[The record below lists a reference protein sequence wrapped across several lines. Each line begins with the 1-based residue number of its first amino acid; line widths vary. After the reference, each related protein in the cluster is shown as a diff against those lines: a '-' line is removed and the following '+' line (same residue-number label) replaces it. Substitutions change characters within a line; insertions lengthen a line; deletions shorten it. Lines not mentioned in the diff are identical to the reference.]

1 MGRLAFV
8 NNQVRDAHR
17 AQADSGLVGDHNF
30 VTGDGLS
37 QLKSCGHSRHDS
49 ITHTAM
55 VGAADIQAHR
65 HFSERARVNHGS
77 PRAERFTKGHRGP
90 AVQQPKRLGIAVDG
104 HRRNDALGR
113 LFENH
118 DAEFVVEGSE
128 LNRPWR
134 VRNDVILP
142 TVHQAERRTTC
153 P

>member
-8 NNQVRDAHR
+8 NNQVRDADR
-17 AQADSGLVGDHNF
+17 AQAGPCLVCNHDF

-37 QLKSCGHSRHDS
+37 QLNGRGHSRHDS
-49 ITHTAM
+49 VAHTAM

-77 PRAERFTKGHRGP
+77 PRAERFAEGHRGP
-90 AVQQPKRLGIAVDG
+90 AVQQPKRLGIAVHG

-134 VRNDVILP
+134 VRHDVILL
-142 TVHQAERRTTC
+142 TVHQAKESTS
-153 P
+153 